1 MRIWYDFLECV
12 LLGKKSEVILQKFYN
27 QTIFMIIL
35 FRTLIY
41 IATCGLFYEVKKDIT
56 PFQIFFN
63 Y

>member
-41 IATCGLFYEVKKDIT
+41 IATCGLFLWGKKRHYS
-56 PFQIFFN
+56 FSNIF
-63 Y
+63 

>member
-41 IATCGLFYEVKKDIT
+41 IATCGLFL
-56 PFQIFFN
+56 
-63 Y
+63 